1 MILTHS
7 STLFISVTFVYVISI
22 LDNQLSDDDSLDA
35 VKDTTFSYD
44 VPMQPVSSAGDN
56 NQNIVKENK
65 KPMKYKSAKKI
76 KTSQGNF
83 FNYKW

>member
-1 MILTHS
+1 MSFTM
-7 STLFISVTFVYVISI
+7 YVILIS
-22 LDNQLSDDDSLDA
+22 DNQLSDDDSLDD

-44 VPMQPVSSAGDN
+44 VPLQTVSTARDN

-65 KPMKYKSAKKI
+65 KPVKSKSTKKI

-83 FNYKW
+83 FPTKRFNNVSF

>member
-1 MILTHS
+1 M
-7 STLFISVTFVYVISI
+7 YVILIS
-22 LDNQLSDDDSLDA
+22 DNRLSDDDSLDD

-44 VPMQPVSSAGDN
+44 VPLQADN

-65 KPMKYKSAKKI
+65 KPVKSKSTKKI

-83 FNYKW
+83 FPTKRFNNVSF